1 MTPDD
6 SSTQPAA
13 PEPAIDYAGMM
24 PLLYDELMAIAAHKL
39 RGEKHQTIA
48 PADLVHEAFLK
59 LATGRPRL
67 LTDKVHVRA
76 LMATAM
82 RQVLIDRAR
91 ERKSLK
97 RGGDPLRVTLSEALP
112 ARERHEDALE
122 LEMAVE
128 RLNAE
133 DPRAARAFVLSQYGG
148 LTYPEIALH
157 LEVSERL
164 VQEDMTHARAW
175 LKARLTGDDIRT
187 GPPEGR

>member
-6 SSTQPAA
+6 STAQPAA
-13 PEPAIDYAGMM
+13 PEPPLDYAGMM
-24 PLLYDELMAIAAHKL
+24 PLIYDELMAIAAHRL

-97 RGGDPLRVTLSEALP
+97 RGGDPLRITLSEALP
-112 ARERHEDALE
+112 ARENREDALE

-128 RLNAE
+128 RLNE
-133 DPRAARAFVLSQYGG
+133 VDPRAARVFVLSQYGG

-157 LEVSERL
+157 LDVSDRL
-164 VQEDMTHARAW
+164 VQEEMTHARAW
-175 LKARLTGDDIRT
+175 LKTHLTADDSQKGT
-187 GPPEGR
+187 G